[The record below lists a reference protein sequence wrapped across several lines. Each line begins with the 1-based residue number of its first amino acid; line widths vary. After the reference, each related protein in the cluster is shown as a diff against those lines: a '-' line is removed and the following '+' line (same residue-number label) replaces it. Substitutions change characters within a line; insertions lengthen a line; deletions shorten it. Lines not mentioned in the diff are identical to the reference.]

1 MTLCEDYGQYYRERN
16 QREKDRIDGIL
27 ERCNH
32 HRWERMDFFTNT
44 LTVHFK
50 RLHKLVNME
59 EVPLSAY
66 LLLCQAMRN
75 ELNKAMNADPEKFDQ
90 LLGRDQRHS

>member
-1 MTLCEDYGQYYRERN
+1 MGEDGFLHEYVDCSFQA
-16 QREKDRIDGIL
+16 
-27 ERCNH
+27 
-32 HRWERMDFFTNT
+32 
-44 LTVHFK
+44 FK